1 VNKKMT
7 EYKVFEGCM
16 IGNRIPFIEAACR
29 KVLNRLGIQIS
40 QAPFSCCP
48 DPTGFANFDNDGWL
62 AMGARNLALAEAEGK
77 DILSLCNGCANTL
90 RLVNHALK
98 HDNLKKN
105 KINKEL
111 AKIGK
116 NYRGAID
123 VKHFVSVLKDN
134 LDGIRGAMTK
144 SLSGLRVACHPG
156 CHYMRPSEVME
167 TDDPMHPKDL
177 KEIVKAA
184 GATVVD
190 YEEEVLCCGSSVSNA
205 FEEHGKAILQKK
217 MNSIKNAGVDC
228 IVVNCPSCFQQLDG
242 NQRGLDGDINI
253 PVLYVTELLALGMGI
268 PSDEIGMRFHRTR
281 VNPVVEKL
289 G

>member
-1 VNKKMT
+1 MT
-7 EYKVFEGCM
+7 EYKIFPGCM

-29 KVLNRLGIQIS
+29 KVLSRLGVQMS
-40 QAPFSCCP
+40 DAPFSCCP

-77 DILSLCNGCANTL
+77 DILSLCNGCSNTL

-98 HDNLKKN
+98 HDNLKKD

-134 LDGIRGAMTK
+134 LDIIRGAMTK

-253 PVLYVTELLALGMGI
+253 PILYITELLALGMGI

>member
-1 VNKKMT
+1 
-7 EYKVFEGCM
+7 
-16 IGNRIPFIEAACR
+16 
-29 KVLNRLGIQIS
+29 
-40 QAPFSCCP
+40 
-48 DPTGFANFDNDGWL
+48 
-62 AMGARNLALAEAEGK
+62 
-77 DILSLCNGCANTL
+77 
-90 RLVNHALK
+90 
-98 HDNLKKN
+98 
-105 KINKEL
+105 
-111 AKIGK
+111 
-116 NYRGAID
+116 
-123 VKHFVSVLKDN
+123 
-134 LDGIRGAMTK
+134 
-144 SLSGLRVACHPG
+144 
-156 CHYMRPSEVME
+156 ME

-253 PVLYVTELLALGMGI
+253 PILYITELLALGMGI